1 MRTVFRWT
9 FRPILLAVLLATLL
23 VVHTLYFKPL
33 RIGWFFERVF
43 GEYALQDPELLGS
56 LRMLPRWLDW
66 YSDDLTDASLA
77 HQQALR
83 AKLRDDLATLR
94 SYDRDTLDEGTR
106 LSYDML
112 DYFLAIQVEGD
123 RFHQH
128 NHPLNQLFGAQNE
141 LPTFLATQ
149 HPVASVKDGDNYVA
163 RLRKAPVK
171 LRQVLEGVRRREQ
184 AGIVPPT
191 FVVEKVLAEMRA
203 FVAQP
208 SRQNILYASLAEKI
222 DKAQGAIDDAAG
234 KRLLAGADA
243 AITQQVYPVY
253 RELIAY
259 YEQLQP
265 KTRGN
270 HGVWALPDGAAFYA
284 WSVKQHTTTDM
295 TPDAMHALGLAEVS
309 RIEAQI
315 DTILRGEG
323 LVEGTVGARVQALG
337 KRPQQLY
344 PDSDAGRTQI
354 LADFQAI
361 IDEIDRGLDPY
372 FDVRPEA
379 RVRVER
385 VPAFRE
391 KTAPGAYY
399 NAPAFDG
406 SRPGI
411 FYANLRNVAEV
422 QKFGMRTLAYHEA
435 IPGHHFQT
443 TIQQQLTGVPTF
455 RKVLPFTAF
464 SEGWALY
471 AERLAWEIGYQ
482 KQPLDNLGRL
492 QAEMFRAVRLVVDTG
507 MHHKRWT
514 REQAI
519 DYMRDRTGMP
529 ETDVV
534 AEIERYLVMPGQA
547 LAYKVGMNKILSLR
561 ERAKTGLGAKF
572 DLRRF
577 HNLVL
582 TGGDMPLMML
592 DKRVDAWIAQEQARP
607 DQAAAADA
615 TAGSR

>member
-1 MRTVFRWT
+1 MRTFFRWT
-9 FRPILLAVLLATLL
+9 VRLLLLALLLATLL

-43 GEYALQDPELLGS
+43 GEYAMQDPELLSS
-56 LRMLPRWLDW
+56 LRMLPPWLDW

-77 HQQALR
+77 HEDALR
-83 AKLRDDLATLR
+83 AKLKDDLATLR
-94 SYDRDTLDEGTR
+94 RYDRGALDESTR

-123 RFHQH
+123 RFHH
-128 NHPLNQLFGAQNE
+128 HDYPLNQLFGAQNE
-141 LPTFLATQ
+141 LPTFMATQ
-149 HPVASVKDGDNYVA
+149 HPVNSVEEGENYVA
-163 RLRKAPVK
+163 RLRKFPVK
-171 LRQVLEGVRRREQ
+171 FRQVLEAVRKREQ
-184 AGIVPPT
+184 EGIVPPT

-203 FVAQP
+203 FIAQP
-208 SRQNILYASLAEKI
+208 VQQNILYTSLDEKI
-222 DKAQGAIDDAAG
+222 GKAPKDAIASDVRT
-234 KRLLAGADA
+234 RLLAETDS

-253 RELIAY
+253 REMIAY
-259 YEQLQP
+259 YEQLLP
-265 KTRGN
+265 KTKGN

-295 TPDAMHALGLAEVS
+295 TPDQVHALGVSEVA
-309 RIEAQI
+309 RIEAEM
-315 DTILRGEG
+315 DAILRAEG
-323 LVEGTVGARVQALG
+323 LTEGTVGARVQQLG
-337 KRPQQLY
+337 KRPEQLY
-344 PDSDAGRTQI
+344 PDSDAGRAQI
-354 LADFQAI
+354 LVDFQTI
-361 IDEIDRGLDPY
+361 IDEIDRGLTPY
-372 FDVRPEA
+372 FDVRPKGG
-379 RVRVER
+379 VKVER
-385 VPAFRE
+385 VPVFRE

-399 NAPAFDG
+399 NPPAFDG

-411 FYANLRNVAEV
+411 FYANLRNVAEI

-443 TIQQQLTGVPTF
+443 SIQQELTGVPTF

-519 DYMRDRTGMP
+519 EYMAAKTGMP

-561 ERAKTGLGAKF
+561 EQAKAQLGAKF
-572 DLRRF
+572 DLKRF

-582 TGGDMPLMML
+582 TGGDMPLTL
-592 DKRVDAWIAQEQARP
+592 LEQRIDAWIAQEKAR
-607 DQAAAADA
+607 
-615 TAGSR
+615 